1 MLLTKF
7 SHNRTT
13 PKPTTT
19 KPTTTAPTTAKP
31 TASPTPGV
39 VTQET
44 PEPTPDPTTQIP
56 TLEPTF
62 GASPFVGAEDTISPT
77 KGSTSNKKETGSNDS
92 TNPNATTTQEVNSEC
107 REHHDQAWS
116 GRESRMI
123 NACVNVCTV
132 TTTKFEGNKLIS
144 TDVEKINGPCGAGQY

>member
-7 SHNRTT
+7 SLNRTT
-13 PKPTTT
+13 PKPTTA
-19 KPTTTAPTTAKP
+19 APTTAKP
-31 TASPTPGV
+31 TTTKPGV
-39 VTQET
+39 TV
-44 PEPTPDPTTQIP
+44 
-56 TLEPTF
+56 
-62 GASPFVGAEDTISPT
+62 
-77 KGSTSNKKETGSNDS
+77 ETGSNDS

-132 TTTKFEGNKLIS
+132 TTTKFEGNKLIH
-144 TDVEKINGPCGAGQY
+144 TNIEKINGPCGAGQY